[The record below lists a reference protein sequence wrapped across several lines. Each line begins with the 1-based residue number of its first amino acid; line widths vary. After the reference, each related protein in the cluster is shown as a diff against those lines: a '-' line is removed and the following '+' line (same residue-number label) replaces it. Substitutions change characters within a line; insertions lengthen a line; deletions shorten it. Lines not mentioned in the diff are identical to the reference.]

1 MDVGPLAIPLP
12 ALLALTDT
20 RAAVAVGPRFVLY
33 ARACLVPLG
42 AGGFRLALVMF
53 AHGSGFPCTDAAS
66 HQTWAVG
73 FPNVDPIH
81 EEGEHTHIAPVE
93 IPLKLAARK
102 PGEQARA
109 DVPASLKCESVSI
122 RDAIPMMGS
131 LAIDGLH
138 QQQFEIIRGS
148 QRVWHPALRHRLF
161 PQHRAP

>member
-1 MDVGPLAIPLP
+1 MHVFPLAIPLT
-12 ALLALTDT
+12 ALLDLTDT
-20 RAAVAVGPRFVLY
+20 RAAAFAVCPRFVLH
-33 ARACLVPLG
+33 ASACLVPLF
-42 AGGFRLALVMF
+42 AGGFRLDLVMF
-53 AHGSGFPCTDAAS
+53 AHSSGFPCTDAAS

-122 RDAIPMMGS
+122 RDAIPVMGS
-131 LAIDGLH
+131 LA
-138 QQQFEIIRGS
+138 
-148 QRVWHPALRHRLF
+148 
-161 PQHRAP
+161 